1 MKRSTLLL
9 LFIAVVG
16 GALVYYFEYRDAEP
30 RDTEPDKSKPAFAFK
45 REDLTRLTIT
55 RSGQTVALAA
65 SDGKWSLVEPVS
77 APANVAEVDS
87 LVGDLVNARVER
99 MIQASAEQMK
109 NFGLAQPAVTVELTL
124 KDGNAHRLRLGE
136 KDFSGLSVYG
146 ILDDSPE
153 VSMFPASLLTR
164 TDKSVNELR
173 DLSIFGG
180 LTQYDIGSLQVKNA
194 NGAFTLDKQNA
205 DWVLKIPSETAADQR
220 EVNSLLSEI
229 SSAKAK
235 EVVSESGDDLARY
248 GLQQPG
254 ITVTARL
261 QTGDERQVLVAIKT
275 DGGEKNYYAKS
286 SDRSHIFRVDES
298 LYDKLNAKA
307 STLRSKEFI
316 KINEEDLSRIVIRNS
331 NTTITVEK
339 DSEGKWIVKQ
349 PAEQKD
355 KEALSYKLIGPF
367 ESYKATEVIDRP
379 TPAINAKFARPA
391 IEAHLTA
398 NDGYTTVLKLSPADG
413 EDVYLR
419 IDGRPEVYKVS
430 KALFDALDF
439 KAADLVS

>member
-1 MKRSTLLL
+1 MLLL
-9 LFIAVVG
+9 IAVMG

-45 REDLTRLTIT
+45 REDLTGVAIT
-55 RSGQTVALAA
+55 KNGQTLMLEA
-65 SDGKWSLVEPVS
+65 SEGKWSLVKPVS
-77 APANVAEVDS
+77 APANVSAVDS

-99 MIQASAEQMK
+99 AIQASADQLK
-109 NFGLAQPAVTVELTL
+109 NFGLAEPAVTVELKL
-124 KDGNAHRLRLGE
+124 KDGKVHRIRLGE

-146 ILDDSPE
+146 ILDDSSE
-153 VSMFPASLLTR
+153 VSMFPSSLLTGA
-164 TDKSVNELR
+164 DKSLNDLR

-180 LTQYDIGSLQVKNA
+180 LTQYDIGSLLVKNA
-194 NGAFTLDKQNA
+194 NGAFTLEKQNA
-205 DWVLKIPSETAADQR
+205 DWVLKIPSDTAADQR

-235 EVVSESGDDLARY
+235 EVASESSDDLAQF

-261 QTGDERQVLVAIKT
+261 QTGSERQVLVAVKT
-275 DGGEKNYYAKS
+275 DGGEKSYYAKG
-286 SDRSHIFRVDES
+286 SDRPQIFRIDES

-307 STLRSKEFI
+307 STLRSKEFV
-316 KINEEDLSRIVIRNS
+316 KINEDDLSRVVIRNS

-339 DSEGKWIVKQ
+339 NSEGKWIVKE

-355 KEALSYKLIGPF
+355 KEALSYKLLDPF
-367 ESYKATEVIDRP
+367 ESYKATEVIDKP
-379 TPAINAKFARPA
+379 SAAIVAKFARPA
-391 IEAHLTA
+391 IEARLTA
-398 NDGYTTVLKLSPADG
+398 NDGYTTVLKLSSAGG

-430 KALFDALDF
+430 KAMFEALDF
-439 KAADLVS
+439 KAADLVN